1 MQLHQIQ
8 KKVVHG
14 GSVLAFIFTKP
25 QVNETT
31 MGQHLST
38 YYN

>member
-8 KKVVHG
+8 EKVVHG
-14 GSVLAFIFTKP
+14 GSVPAFIFTKP

-38 YYN
+38 YN